1 MTPVFFYSTWN
12 LLSLSEKFS
21 IYVREKSKLS
31 VKQHQKYPW
40 KNRRARESFE
50 KILYVKITFQYV
62 KIYKNYM
69 RENWKVAVK
78 NHGKIFKSTFFGR
91 VFIYFDLFPAVIKKL
106 FAWKQNLWKIS
117 ILCPWKL
124 KLIREIFSKIP
135 LKNPNCAWNLW
146 KKCTWKMGSIREK
159 NEKKVKKT
167 IHPHFFFSRRKKKP
181 ELHQVRYL
189 YRGVRISQ
197 EYWCLST

>member
-1 MTPVFFYSTWN
+1 MIGVGAHGGHGASHLFFRPLGTLGSVFLEFSSYQMGFWRCVCFLENQLRITVRDSDTSVFYSTWN
-12 LLSLSEKFS
+12 LLSLSEKIS

-40 KNRRARESFE
+40 KNRRACESFE

-62 KIYKNYM
+62 KIYKNYL
-69 RENWKVAVK
+69 RENLKVAVK

-124 KLIREIFSKIP
+124 KLIRENF
-135 LKNPNCAWNLW
+135 
-146 KKCTWKMGSIREK
+146 
-159 NEKKVKKT
+159 
-167 IHPHFFFSRRKKKP
+167 
-181 ELHQVRYL
+181 
-189 YRGVRISQ
+189 
-197 EYWCLST
+197 